1 MRFFQTVRKLNRQ
14 WITVSSFLTAL
25 VLLAGMFPALAN
37 ASDRPTAR
45 DMEAAC
51 SQCKSHTAQ
60 LAQMGSKSPFQ
71 CVPVHVQLVWEFTE
85 QDIRNDKRIGPST
98 KVQMTIEENY
108 TGCLELAYKGPARK
122 QILSAKMSGPYP
134 PEKAVRKVTKVA
146 AEYGLSRPKMF
157 MGDKFSTAST
167 SNPDHFYLDP
177 AEADDSLD
185 FGCSD
190 LSPISGG
197 LVRLHRVHA
206 REEMIAPDGWSIME
220 GTTLGMDTKVELGKD
235 ISCKDI
241 VTALRS
247 NSEIT
252 RKLPFHYSY
261 RPNTNGPSVEEKID
275 GTVTVR
281 IGFKPMT
288 EPGLQVSPPDGLVA
302 NGPDK
307 KGQFKPDRKTYT
319 LTNTG
324 REQIQYNVNAG
335 KNWVS
340 LSQKTGVLPPKGSA
354 TITVGVKASKA
365 KGLGPG
371 QRQDT
376 VQFTN
381 VTNGKGNTTRPVKLV
396 NQQKWRVTW
405 VGWDTLYFGDNLLA
419 GGIKPYWEVRVDFI
433 IEDGK
438 YKQGTGTARFIKFE
452 PHSHPPGV
460 YDCEPMKGYAID
472 AQLNKHPTPYIE
484 VPNFSVPGSS
494 NGASATL
501 QLPKENFYLVD
512 YYCVMDSD
520 RAKEALGAQYGK
532 LTAKDMVKHSSKY
545 KSIEKHGRQLPWGNR
560 TIPLQDGWKKSY
572 GNTQSMDAHIV
583 KVQRIE

>member
-1 MRFFQTVRKLNRQ
+1 MLSPQTIN
-14 WITVSSFLTAL
+14 SFYFWRRIVFAAFL
-25 VLLAGMFPALAN
+25 VMLLIWSGILASPAGAVGPQ
-37 ASDRPTAR
+37 DT
-45 DMEAAC
+45 DAAC
-51 SQCKSHTAQ
+51 LQCKSRTAQ
-60 LAQMGSKSPFQ
+60 LVKMGSGATFS
-71 CVPVHVQLVWEFTE
+71 CVPVNVHLLWEFTE
-85 QDIRNDKRIGPST
+85 QDIRNDQRIGPST
-98 KVQMTIEENY
+98 KVQMTVEEKY
-108 TGCLELAYKGPARK
+108 TGCMELAYRGPNRK
-122 QILSAKMSGPYP
+122 QLISANLSGPYP
-134 PEKAVRKVTKVA
+134 PEKAMRKVTKVT
-146 AEYGLSRPKMF
+146 AEYGLSQPKMF

-167 SNPDHFYLDP
+167 SNPDHFYMDP
-177 AEADDSLD
+177 VEAEDSLN
-185 FGCSD
+185 FGCNPP
-190 LSPISGG
+190 SPISTGTIK
-197 LVRLHRVHA
+197 LHRVYPK
-206 REEMIAPDGWSIME
+206 EKMIAPDGWFLIE
-220 GTTLGMDTKVELGKD
+220 GTALGMDTKVDLNQVLG
-235 ISCKDI
+235 CQDI

-247 NSEIT
+247 NAEIT
-252 RKLPFHYSY
+252 RTLPFHYSY

-281 IGFKPMT
+281 IGFKPMK
-288 EPGLQVSPPDGLVA
+288 EPGLQVSPPDGLIA

-324 REQIQYNVNAG
+324 REQIQYSVNAG
-335 KNWVS
+335 KNWVT

-396 NQQKWRVTW
+396 KREKWRVTW
-405 VGWDTLYFGDNLLA
+405 KGWDTLYFGSGLLA

-438 YKQGTGTARFIKFE
+438 YKEGTGTARFIKFE

-460 YDCEPMKGYAID
+460 YDCEPMKGYALD
-472 AQLNKHPTPYIE
+472 AQLNQHPTPYIE

-520 RAKEALGAQYGK
+520 RAKEALGAQFGK

-545 KSIEKHGRQLPWGNR
+545 KSIEKHGRQLPWGTR
-560 TIPLQDGWKKSY
+560 TIPLQHGFKQNFGETK
-572 GNTQSMDAHIV
+572 SMDAHFV
-583 KVQRIE
+583 EVRRIE